1 MQSSPDGSSHPPPQ
15 RLSPAQCTSRALT
28 QKQLHTQLTQRLE
41 EVVREQQGT
50 DGRTAQRG
58 SSLEPRTAGQ
68 EKENMEKSVKS
79 MPARPAQE
87 RRKSSE
93 VQGDT
98 SDHDNVR
105 LLRNRCI
112 YVIKSKYY

>member
-1 MQSSPDGSSHPPPQ
+1 MHSVQSSPDGSSHPPPQ
-15 RLSPAQCTSRALT
+15 RLSPAQCASRALT

-41 EVVREQQGT
+41 EVLREQQGT

-68 EKENMEKSVKS
+68 EKRNMEKSVKS
-79 MPARPAQE
+79 VPARPAQQ

-93 VQGDT
+93 VQGDA
-98 SDHDNVR
+98 SDHENVR
-105 LLRNRCI
+105 LLVKI
-112 YVIKSKYY
+112 DVFML